1 MDNGSDIV
9 PFHRVIL
16 QQVIAI
22 GSHLHHSSQS
32 KIRAWSS
39 PKMLYCMTIMICI
52 LVKVAT
58 ITLKIVATIT
68 EKCSCRRHCCEQG
81 LKIYIYP

>member
-32 KIRAWSS
+32 KIMAQSS
-39 PKMLYCMTIMICI
+39 PKMLYCMQIMICI
-52 LVKVAT
+52 LVKVVT
-58 ITLKIVATIT
+58 ITLKIMATKAEKMWLLQLASTVAN
-68 EKCSCRRHCCEQG
+68 KG
-81 LKIYIYP
+81 